1 MNERGSAAYAL
12 IVFMV
17 IVFVSILI
25 YTTLSKPI
33 DEVTGAF
40 ENATTKVP
48 SGVWGAI
55 DTVWALWPIVL
66 VIVAAAWVI
75 VWAYR
80 REHELAYRAIGV
92 S

>member
-25 YTTLSKPI
+25 YTTLSMPI
-33 DEVTGAF
+33 AEVTGAF

-48 SGVWGAI
+48 SGVWSMI
-55 DTVWALWPIVL
+55 DTVWAIWPIVL
-66 VIVAAAWVI
+66 VIVAAAWVL

-80 REHELAYRAIGV
+80 REHELAYRAV
-92 S
+92 RVT